1 MIDVPPL
8 VSDDPYTLEEAEEE
22 LGPLPYPPEL
32 DKSNR
37 YAHYSLLKTVKLT
50 KTAGK
55 NALKKIEGK
64 QEKFSL

>member
-8 VSDDPYTLEEAEEE
+8 VSEDPYTLEEAEEE

-50 KTAGK
+50 KPAGE
-55 NALKKIEGK
+55 NGLETIEVK
-64 QEKFSL
+64 PEKFSF